1 MKIKI
6 VLLSALILF
15 LQTPLFAESATI
27 KQKVIGKTIK
37 TVARLAVATTN
48 IEKVKKRLINKL
60 GLMKD
65 EQFRA
70 RYAKFYDLIKDMP
83 QDIKASYKVT
93 PYMTKEEMRGNIES
107 MDKKKAYKI
116 INSISDKTVAELF
129 KRYRREMR
137 DAS

>member
-6 VLLSALILF
+6 VLLLSLVLF
-15 LQTPLFAESATI
+15 LQTPVFAESATI

-37 TVARLAVATTN
+37 TMVRFVVATTN
-48 IEKVKKRLINKL
+48 IEKVKKRLVNKL
-60 GLMKD
+60 GLMRD

-70 RYAKFYDLIKDMP
+70 QYAKFYELIKDVP
-83 QDIKASYKVT
+83 QDIKTNYKVT
-93 PYMTKEEMRGNIES
+93 PRMTKDEMIENIES

-116 INSISDKTVAELF
+116 INSISDKTAAELF

-137 DAS
+137 ETS